1 MLGAV
6 EEEGTFWIQLLMIV
20 ILAAGAGVYIT
31 IKSRTKRNIRETA
44 DETIENIIQTPKSFA
59 KSTPL
64 PLPVSAAPSV
74 SERPPVFGITRI
86 TAAPRRIEWPA
97 AGETKSPRKNISSG
111 MELLSRNF
119 LVNIVEHTDS
129 PDRRDIEMRCLCFN
143 ELNRRGELWSL
154 ASTALKIYTLD
165 EDGFYGKVIR
175 REAMVELAGRT
186 TEKPQNI
193 AEISN
198 HSTANQEQTESAA
211 NHAS

>member
-1 MLGAV
+1 
-6 EEEGTFWIQLLMIV
+6 
-20 ILAAGAGVYIT
+20 
-31 IKSRTKRNIRETA
+31 
-44 DETIENIIQTPKSFA
+44 
-59 KSTPL
+59 
-64 PLPVSAAPSV
+64 
-74 SERPPVFGITRI
+74 
-86 TAAPRRIEWPA
+86 
-97 AGETKSPRKNISSG
+97 
-111 MELLSRNF
+111 MELLARNF
-119 LVNIVEHTDS
+119 LVNIVEQTDS

-198 HSTANQEQTESAA
+198 HSTANREQTESAA
-211 NHAS
+211 NHAG